1 MSTTTYR
8 IESAIPIPK
17 PKWGLS
23 KYPWHAL
30 QVSQSFF
37 VQAIDRQDVKRIWDS
52 LSSCRRNAQRSTGR
66 VFVLR
71 EICQNDVRGIRVW
84 RTK

>member
-1 MSTTTYR
+1 MSATTYR

-17 PKWGLS
+17 QAGRS
-23 KYPWHAL
+23 RYPWRSL
-30 QVSQSFF
+30 QISQSFF
-37 VQAIDRQDVKRIWDS
+37 VQAIDRDDVRRIRDS